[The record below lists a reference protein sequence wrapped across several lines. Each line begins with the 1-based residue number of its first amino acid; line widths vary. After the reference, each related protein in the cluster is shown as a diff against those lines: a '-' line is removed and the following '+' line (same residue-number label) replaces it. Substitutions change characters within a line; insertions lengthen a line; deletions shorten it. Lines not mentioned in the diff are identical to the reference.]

1 MYRSTLRTINKT
13 ILHIMLVLFFAFFLK
28 RNDVVIR
35 RKKQRKGMNIRCP
48 MGAQSSRTKKCS
60 FEHRKG
66 NRQVRNTHGRAN
78 KTRVNEQ
85 P

>member
-13 ILHIMLVLFFAFFLK
+13 ILHIILVLFCLFLLK

-35 RKKQRKGMNIRCP
+35 RKHRKGMNIRCP
-48 MGAQSSRTKKCS
+48 MGAQTSRTKKCS

-78 KTRVNEQ
+78 KTRVKEQ